1 MLDEDIY
8 VGDKIRQ
15 IRTIRHVSQE
25 ELGKVVKLNK
35 QAVSRIEKGIRRV
48 SYSELIK
55 IAEFLKEPIETF
67 TEREIKFKLIHQ
79 KNSVVAIPKFAID
92 FLNDYREFIKKEEL
106 TPDSVRLIY
115 DEITITMNSIFI
127 KRFPLWKRII
137 QWTQ

>member
-15 IRTIRHVSQE
+15 IRTIRHISQE
-25 ELGKVVKLNK
+25 ELGNIVNLNK

-48 SYSELIK
+48 SYSELVK
-55 IAEFLKEPIETF
+55 IAEFLNEPIETF

-106 TPDSVRLIY
+106 TPDAVRLIY

-137 QWTQ
+137 Q

>member
-137 QWTQ
+137 Q